1 MNTSLHISSADT
13 PGDLTR
19 LRAWVAARGDTAIGT
34 LERHLERPRY
44 RPAFTRIAERD
55 GQLAGYALIGHQRL
69 RLGAA
74 TLEAGNIAALDVGS
88 TQDDPSVFAALL
100 GDCLRVLVEE
110 GLALATLHG
119 SVANYG
125 SFGFA
130 EYFFKS
136 VAKCWNLDHERHD
149 LLRPVAEA
157 DLDDLA
163 ALYDASYN
171 QLPLTEIR
179 TAPDW
184 RYWLAG
190 DQAVWGI
197 EDARGRLVAYS
208 AMKARA
214 AEESAATLDV
224 HEAAAADAGAARA
237 LCVAL
242 LGHSQNQG
250 CEQIRMRLS
259 PWHLVAQAAL
269 QLWSQISLSA
279 SKSSNHTPLA
289 GVVDLPLLLEA
300 LVPEFE
306 RRLAHSRYAGWS
318 GNLRLEIDTERITLA
333 FADGGATV
341 IDGSRPADLRLRQI
355 TLPALAQLC
364 LGYRVAADLRAS
376 GGLACDDSALG
387 LLDALFPA
395 ILAVGTSATG

>member
-1 MNTSLHISSADT
+1 MNTGLQFSSAET
-13 PGDLTR
+13 PGDLDR
-19 LRAWVAARGDTAIGT
+19 LRAWVAARGAAGLVA
-34 LERHLERPRY
+34 LERHLARPRY

-55 GQLAGYALIGHQRL
+55 GQIVGYALLGHRRL

-74 TLEAGNIAALDVGS
+74 TLEVGNIAAIDGGMAQDGS
-88 TQDDPSVFAALL
+88 SVFAALL
-100 GDCLRVLVEE
+100 GDCLGVLVDE

-119 SVANYG
+119 SVADY
-125 SFGFA
+125 SWFGFA
-130 EYFFKS
+130 EYLFKS
-136 VAKCWNLDHERHD
+136 VAKCWNLDHEQHNV
-149 LLRPVAEA
+149 LRPVAEA
-157 DLDDLA
+157 EFDDLA

-184 RYWLAG
+184 RFWLAG
-190 DQAVWGI
+190 DHGVWGI
-197 EDARGRLVAYS
+197 EDARGRLVAY
-208 AMKARA
+208 ATMKARA
-214 AEESAATLDV
+214 AEDSAASLDI

-237 LCVAL
+237 LCTAL

-250 CEQIRMRLS
+250 CDQIRMQLS
-259 PWHLVAQAAL
+259 PWHHVAQAAL
-269 QLWSQISLSA
+269 QLSSQISFSA
-279 SKSSNHTPLA
+279 STSANQTPLA

-306 RRLAHSRYAGWS
+306 RRLAHSHYAGWS

-333 FADGGATV
+333 FAGGGATV

-364 LGYRVAADLRAS
+364 LGYRVAADLRAT

-395 ILAVGTSATG
+395 VLAVETSAI